1 MQNYE
6 RIIQYAME
14 QELYG
19 HDFYKKNANL
29 FDEANTR
36 KIFETLSDV
45 ELEHY
50 KYLQKLL
57 ESYKESGTFEEE
69 IEMPED
75 NFTDAMLQEYDDNVE
90 ELDVPNTPEG
100 AEIPDIKEGVGD
112 SDNERIFDRQKE
124 ENKLEA
130 TIEQSMTPDLNVLRM
145 AYLIERDFQEFY
157 QNVAD
162 RVDDDK
168 LREVFVELSGWEDG
182 HAKLFKR
189 EYDRRMSDYMNMPW
203 GG

>member
-19 HDFYKKNANL
+19 HNFYKKNAKL
-29 FDEANTR
+29 FEEANTR

-50 KYLQKLL
+50 RYLEKLL
-57 ESYKESGTFEEE
+57 QSYKDKGRFDQSLEL
-69 IEMPED
+69 PED
-75 NFTDAMLQEYDDNVE
+75 DFTEAMLENYQDNVAD
-90 ELDVPNTPEG
+90 LDVPNTPDG
-100 AEIPDIKEGVGD
+100 AEIPDIEEGIEANDDGP
-112 SDNERIFDRQKE
+112 IFDRQKE

-157 QNVAD
+157 QDVAA
-162 RVDDDK
+162 RVDDETLK
-168 LREVFVELSGWEDG
+168 EVFTELSTWEDG